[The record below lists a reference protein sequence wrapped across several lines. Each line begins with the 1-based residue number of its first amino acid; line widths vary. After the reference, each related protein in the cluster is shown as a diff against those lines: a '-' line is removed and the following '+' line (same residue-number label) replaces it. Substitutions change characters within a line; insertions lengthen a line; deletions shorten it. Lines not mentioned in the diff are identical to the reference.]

1 MIEMDNNFIFLE
13 NVAYGNHERH
23 SLDIYIPNTVK
34 SHSGVILFIHGGGWH
49 QGYKEAHRPD
59 AEFCCNEGYVSATM
73 NYRFVSE
80 SLSVYDE
87 LDDISSALEVIKEKC
102 SEYGLKVNKLI
113 LSGASAGAHLS
124 LLYAYTRKET
134 APLSP
139 VAVCAYCPPV
149 DCSKTDFLIGISG
162 QFESWKYEI
171 LSKCCGIKIT
181 KDTFLNEP
189 QQQALKRISPQN
201 YVDEFTVPTAVFHGK
216 LDDIIPLEHIREFVD
231 LLKEN
236 GVKNDLLIYENSGHT
251 LDKDPEAAEKARE
264 NIRDYAVKYF

>member
-1 MIEMDNNFIFLE
+1 MDNNFIFLE

-23 SLDIYIPNTVK
+23 SLDIYIPKTVK

-59 AEFCCNEGYVSATM
+59 AEFFCNEGYISATM

-80 SLSVYDE
+80 SLNVFDE
-87 LDDISSALEVIKEKC
+87 LDDISSALETIKIKC
-102 SEYGLKVNKLI
+102 SEHGFNTKKLI

-124 LLYAYTRKET
+124 LLYAYTRKEI
-134 APLSP
+134 APVFP

-149 DCSKTDFLIGISG
+149 DCSKNDFLIGISG
-162 QFESWKYEI
+162 QFENWKYEI

-216 LDDIIPLEHIREFVD
+216 LDDIIPLEHIREFVN

-251 LDKDPEAAEKARE
+251 LDKDPETAEKTRE
-264 NIRDYAVKYF
+264 IIRDYALKYF

>member
-1 MIEMDNNFIFLE
+1 MTQMNNDFTFLE
-13 NVAYGNHERH
+13 NVAYGSHERH
-23 SLDIYIPNTVK
+23 ILDIYIPK
-34 SHSGVILFIHGGGWH
+34 SLKSNSGIILFIHGGGWH

-59 AEFCCNEGYVSATM
+59 AEFFCNEGYVSATM

-80 SLSVYDE
+80 SLNVSDE
-87 LDDISSALEVIKEKC
+87 LDDISSALKTIKLIC
-102 SEYGLKVNKLI
+102 SEKGINAEKVI

-162 QFESWKYEI
+162 QFENWKYEI

-201 YVDEFTVPTAVFHGK
+201 YVDEFTVPTAVFQGK
-216 LDDIIPLEHIREFVD
+216 LDDIIPLENIREFVN

-236 GVKNDLLIYENSGHT
+236 GVKNDLLIYENSGHA
-251 LDKDPEAAEKARE
+251 LDKDPEASDKAKE
-264 NIRDYAVKYF
+264 IIKEYAVKYL

>member
-1 MIEMDNNFIFLE
+1 MDNNFIFLE

-23 SLDIYIPNTVK
+23 ILDIYIPKNGNASK
-34 SHSGVILFIHGGGWH
+34 GVILFIHGGGWH

-59 AEFCCNEGYVSATM
+59 AEFFCNEGYVSATM

-80 SLSVYDE
+80 SLNVSDE
-87 LDDISSALEVIKEKC
+87 LDDISSALEAIKEKC
-102 SEYGLKVNKLI
+102 SEYGLNVAKLI

-124 LLYAYTRKET
+124 LLYAYTKKET

-149 DCSKTDFLIGISG
+149 DCSKADFLLGISG

-181 KDTFLNEP
+181 KDTFLNEA

-201 YVDEFTVPTAVFHGK
+201 YVSESTVPTAVFHGR
-216 LDDIIPLEHIREFVD
+216 LDDIIPLSQIEDFIS
-231 LLKEN
+231 LLDKN
-236 GVKNDLLIYENSGHT
+236 GVENDLLIYENSGHT
-251 LDKDPEAAEKARE
+251 LDKDPKAAEKARE
-264 NIRDYAVKYF
+264 IIRDYAVKYF